1 MTGAVSPE
9 GGKKLDRVAKNWTV
23 GVWERGGPAAAR
35 TIGGMGKGGSW
46 HGVCYLSDG
55 LKKAL

>member
-1 MTGAVSPE
+1 MM
-9 GGKKLDRVAKNWTV
+9 AKNWTV
-23 GVWERGGPAAAR
+23 GVWEKGGTAVAR